1 MEEAQKRKLAETGY
15 PGREVPAKSQA
26 VHPKPSPGRA
36 ASNSGALNRVP
47 PFPNNLTGPNSGH
60 ERRNLA
66 CCVWPARCVLK
77 ERAS

>member
-36 ASNSGALNRVP
+36 ASAVKAHISLRKGQ
-47 PFPNNLTGPNSGH
+47 
-60 ERRNLA
+60 
-66 CCVWPARCVLK
+66 
-77 ERAS
+77 